1 MSWYCFKN
9 IVLHKV
15 LNHRGILAAESRISH
30 RSLSNFCLLLIH
42 PHPYNRK
49 KKTSREVKNSQAE
62 KKKNIFKKSIPCCL
76 QYTPLQQSFLKQFCA
91 ADMKRHTHTPL
102 TPHLPKKYKSL
113 QLSVIFLTVP
123 WTLGEEPVS
132 HESRESIRFL
142 PRTLCFQVPRK
153 LT

>member
-62 KKKNIFKKSIPCCL
+62 KKKKYI
-76 QYTPLQQSFLKQFCA
+76 QEEYTLLFAIHTPPAKFLKAILCCRHE
-91 ADMKRHTHTPL
+91 KTHTHPPNTP
-102 TPHLPKKYKSL
+102 PPQK
-113 QLSVIFLTVP
+113 I
-123 WTLGEEPVS
+123 
-132 HESRESIRFL
+132 
-142 PRTLCFQVPRK
+142 QVPSAFSDFLDSSMDTR
-153 LT
+153 